1 MLSVKII
8 KEPIAREEL
17 RRMAEEQ
24 FGDFV
29 KAVVDVEQG
38 IMAVGGEFHADAEVV
53 LMEKEGAKRE
63 HTWGINLYP
72 EKTGDDFIEFD
83 SMINL
88 KPALGNR
95 SRNVEN
101 PTTQEKIK
109 KIVHLLVRHP

>member
-1 MLSVKII
+1 MVSVQII
-8 KEPIAREEL
+8 KKPIARAEL
-17 RRMAEEQ
+17 QRMAREQ

-29 KAVVDVEQG
+29 KAVADVEQG

-53 LMEKEGAKRE
+53 LMEKEGARRE

-95 SRNVEN
+95 SRNVED
-101 PTTQEKIK
+101 PATQEKIK
-109 KIVHLLVRHP
+109 EIVRLLVRRS

>member
-1 MLSVKII
+1 MVFIRVI
-8 KEPIAREEL
+8 KEPIAKAEL
-17 RRMAEEQ
+17 ERMAREQ

-29 KAVVDVEQG
+29 KAVVDVRQG
-38 IMAVGGEFHADAEVV
+38 IMAVGGEFHADGEMA
-53 LMEKEGAKRE
+53 LMEKEGAKHE

-95 SRNVEN
+95 SRNVED
-101 PTTQEKIK
+101 PATQEKIK
-109 KIVHLLVRHP
+109 TIVHALVKP